1 LRFQIS
7 EEGHVQCPTENEFA
21 AKERK
26 ERKEGKKTGARKLN
40 PLLSGIFQLNPAYDS
55 GDGLHPN
62 DAGHLLI
69 GTIIRTNFS

>member
-1 LRFQIS
+1 MSSAQRKTNS
-7 EEGHVQCPTENEFA
+7 PRKN
-21 AKERK
+21 AKNAK
-26 ERKEGKKTGARKLN
+26 KGKKTGARKLN

-69 GTIIRTNFS
+69 GTIIRTNLP

>member
-1 LRFQIS
+1 MSSAQRKTNS
-7 EEGHVQCPTENEFA
+7 PRKN
-21 AKERK
+21 AKNAK
-26 ERKEGKKTGARKLN
+26 KCKKTGARKLN

-69 GTIIRTNFS
+69 GTIIRTNLP